1 MENEIKFP
9 RYCCFGKLQAG
20 SICETANEITADYQM
35 FGSVVHKLSYSKR
48 HDSWQIRDLSSNGS
62 SPRLSGGKTMDKA
75 ICIHMQA
82 IHDKKDEFLAILRK
96 ELFNLGNIW
105 LNPLP
110 TRGEGTHIT
119 YSPAG
124 LLLTVRLLLTDS
136 DELKNKL
143 DKLKELPVK
152 IGDNESTE
160 LSILEAYETYSII
173 LRNDKKNEFL
183 KTTLTEFLIPL
194 AFVYDAAKWLFDKG
208 MTGGNRFDR
217 IIIENPVQE
226 LSVQGFHFMPPYSS
240 DETGFIVITKGIF
253 KSKEEFTSKL
263 EIIKEKYRESD

>member
-20 SICETANEITADYQM
+20 SICETADEITADYQM
-35 FGSVVHKLSYSKR
+35 FGSVVHRLSYSKGNEY
-48 HDSWQIRDLSSNGS
+48 WQIQDLSPDG
-62 SPRLSGGKTMDKA
+62 RKLGLGGGKTMDKA

-82 IHDKKDEFLAILRK
+82 IDDKKDEFLAILRK

-110 TRGEGTHIT
+110 ARGEGTHIT

-136 DELKNKL
+136 DERKNKL
-143 DKLKELPVK
+143 DKLKELPIK
-152 IGDNESTE
+152 IGENVSTE
-160 LSILEAYETYSII
+160 LSILDTYETYCII
-173 LRNDKKNEFL
+173 SRNDKKNVL
-183 KTTLTEFLIPL
+183 LITTLTEFLIPL

-226 LSVQGFHFMPPYSS
+226 ISVQGFHFMPPYSS

-263 EIIKEKYRESD
+263 EIIKEKYRE